1 MNPVQ
6 DFISGCDVALIV
18 GSILPYRSTAG
29 VCLRMPESLIHILL
43 DGDAIGKNHPASV
56 PIVANSKAALTQILS
71 LMGDKDVDKGD
82 SFRREIGDLRDQI
95 YEGLKEQWPSELYA
109 LEAMR
114 SVLPP
119 GNRHLLGPHGA
130 NLPGLSRLPLLPTTH
145 VHAPSW
151 LVRPGLRGFRPHWE
165 RNLPCHSL
173 QWSASPATAAS
184 STICRSW
191 GPLPST
197 V

>member
-6 DFISGCDVALIV
+6 DFISGCDVALVV

-29 VCLRMPESLIHILL
+29 VGLRMPESLIHILL
-43 DGDAIGKNHPASV
+43 DGDAIGKNYPASV

-119 GNRHLLGPHGA
+119 GNRAPAGTPRCQPTGPFA
-130 NLPGLSRLPLLPTTH
+130 ASPLTS
-145 VHAPSW
+145 HACSCTLMAGPAWAS
-151 LVRPGLRGFRPHWE
+151 GFRPHWE